1 MRTKYIINVWQEQK
15 RICLWRC
22 SRSIVRSFAGVCLA
36 FAQVGNGCGVHTF
49 LALPD
54 CVAGRVV
61 ADEIAWPSCR
71 NRHFTYPSFVW
82 SRSCDDRVVNGV
94 AQQLSCPWH
103 RDDINVYVPVSAYGY
118 VDNGR
123 VFQRDNAFR
132 TFVCMLGA
140 LAGVWL
146 ACSELT
152 IGSSSIRG
160 AVWVMLAALAYAIYV
175 VFINRRPIKSVATL
189 SQTFWTLIS
198 GMAVL
203 AVAVCVCGLD
213 LPGGWFEWGA
223 VVLLALVPTLLTF
236 LATSAAVE
244 RVGIVRTAEL
254 GVFEPVTSV
263 VFGIFLF
270 DERFSLR
277 LLIAALLVLVCVT
290 MVIAN
295 GNLTRQVLAIRKLF
309 PVFRRHQHRGGHRH

>member
-1 MRTKYIINVWQEQK
+1 MSGRN
-15 RICLWRC
+15 
-22 SRSIVRSFAGVCLA
+22 RSGYVYGVA
-36 FAQVGNGCGVHTF
+36 AAVSCGLSPVF
-49 LALPD
+49 ALPLLRSGMD
-54 CVAGRVV
+54 VVSILFWRYLIALPAVWLLMRLRGRH
-61 ADEIAWPSCR
+61 AEIGISRILPLCGLGLVMIMSSMALLSS
-71 NRHFTYPSFVW
+71 YPVLGIGTASTFMYLYPLMVMLIM
-82 SRSCDDRVVNGV
+82 VGFFNEIM
-94 AQQLSCPWH
+94 L
-103 RDDINVYVPVSAYGY
+103 
-118 VDNGR
+118 
-123 VFQRDNAFR
+123 FR
-132 TFVCMLGA
+132 TFVCVLGA

-152 IGSSSIRG
+152 IGSFSIRG

-263 VFGIFLF
+263 VFGIILF